1 MSLSCV
7 SHSIDICTVAVK
19 SIRNLK
25 AVSTNQITTDIL
37 YFNEN
42 ALYAFDKHHSP
53 MQMKV
58 SKDFEYLEY
67 RFKRNKMVLNPK
79 KYEYMMC
86 LGLRSASDGI
96 LKYNGAI
103 KNTKKGA
110 IGCNNYR

>member
-1 MSLSCV
+1 M
-7 SHSIDICTVAVK
+7 
-19 SIRNLK
+19 K
-25 AVSTNQITTDIL
+25 AASSNQITDIL

-58 SKDFEYLEY
+58 SKDLNIGEYLEY